1 MELDELKSGW
11 QNAGGAFKSETDLKR
26 MTRIVNHPS
35 LKKIRTK
42 LIVETIML
50 VFVFFIYY
58 DWFDGDKKPFYANAA
73 LVVGLLLY
81 IVNDVIGYV
90 AIIKTVMENNL
101 RMTIQNYLKRIT
113 RLSILSFIV
122 TCLYSISIIIFFTST
137 IIFTKEKALML
148 VFITIVV
155 CQLIL
160 FSSRMWVKWIK
171 NLKQQVNDFELD

>member
-11 QNAGGAFKSETDLKR
+11 QNAGGAFKSEADLKR
-26 MTRIVNHPS
+26 MTRLVNHPS

-50 VFVFFIYY
+50 VFVLFIYY

>member
-11 QNAGGAFKSETDLKR
+11 QNAGGAFKSEADLKR
-26 MTRIVNHPS
+26 MTSLVNHPS

-50 VFVFFIYY
+50 VFVLFIYY

-73 LVVGLLLY
+73 LVMGLLLY
-81 IVNDVIGYV
+81 TVNDVIGYV
-90 AIIKTVMENNL
+90 AITKPVMDNNL

-122 TCLYSISIIIFFTST
+122 TCSYSISIIIFFTST

-148 VFITIVV
+148 VFITIVI